1 MAGAE
6 GVIRLKFMFPGI
18 LNGGETTTIYAD
30 GKLAAEIPVTES
42 IYYQKIEAEPYQIVD
57 LEFEHNFYMQNAQEK
72 RGEDK
77 LAVIVEIEAD

>member
-1 MAGAE
+1 M
-6 GVIRLKFMFPGI
+6 
-18 LNGGETTTIYAD
+18 
-30 GKLAAEIPVTES
+30 TEP
-42 IYYQKIEAEPYQIVD
+42 IYYPKIETEPYQIVD